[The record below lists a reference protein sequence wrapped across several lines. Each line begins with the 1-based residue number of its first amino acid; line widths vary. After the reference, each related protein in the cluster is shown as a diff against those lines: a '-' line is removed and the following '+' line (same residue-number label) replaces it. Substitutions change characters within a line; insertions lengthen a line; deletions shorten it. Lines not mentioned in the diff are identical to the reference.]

1 MVHYRGEYLKYAR
14 WYVLDAKT
22 QPNGKIEVMEAP
34 ISYHGMRNEYI
45 KWGEGEVLAML
56 NSTDDVEKEF
66 VRIMAEQT
74 TDTASITY
82 RRF

>member
-34 ISYHGMRNEYI
+34 IFCRGRSDEHI
-45 KWGEGEVLAML
+45 KWGEGDVVAML
-56 NSTDDVEKEF
+56 DPTDDVEKEF
-66 VRIMAEQT
+66 VRIMVEQT
-74 TDTASITY
+74 TNRESITY